1 MLSIKPL
8 ITQGFLTSLFV
19 FRDDNKI
26 KKQDMPAICDLH
38 CCKDVPIRNGLIG
51 QKPPSINPERLKDF
65 GEEDYLN
72 GDVKTW
78 EMKIVSRNEELLR
91 DALSCIPQP
100 SSRTSLA
107 SCNKLIRFEDIS
119 AAAFK
124 IQSGVQKTPCMVRN
138 LHGFAF
144 SQCLFSFSLWKLN
157 RNEERVCVNCSR

>member
-1 MLSIKPL
+1 MLNPSFPNK
-8 ITQGFLTSLFV
+8 FLFFV

-26 KKQDMPAICDLH
+26 KNQVAPALCDLH
-38 CCKDVPIRNGLIG
+38 CCKDGPIRNGLIG

-91 DALSCIPQP
+91 DDPSRIPQS
-100 SSRTSLA
+100 SSRTSLS

-124 IQSGVQKTPCMVRN
+124 IQCGVQKTPCMVGSFY
-138 LHGFAF
+138 GFAF
-144 SQCLFSFSLWKLN
+144 SPYFFCFLYKS
-157 RNEERVCVNCSR
+157 

>member
-1 MLSIKPL
+1 MLNIKPL
-8 ITQGFLTSLFV
+8 IILTSFFYFF
-19 FRDDNKI
+19 FRDENKI
-26 KKQDMPAICDLH
+26 NKQDDPALCDLH
-38 CCKDVPIRNGLIG
+38 CCKEGPIRNGPIG

-91 DALSCIPQP
+91 DALSRIPQS
-100 SSRTSLA
+100 SSRTSLS

-124 IQSGVQKTPCMVRN
+124 IQCGVQKTPCMVRS
-138 LHGFAF
+138 LYGFAF
-144 SQCLFSFSLWKLN
+144 FQYSFYFLCKS
-157 RNEERVCVNCSR
+157 

>member
-1 MLSIKPL
+1 
-8 ITQGFLTSLFV
+8 
-19 FRDDNKI
+19 
-26 KKQDMPAICDLH
+26 MP
-38 CCKDVPIRNGLIG
+38 VRNGLIG

-100 SSRTSLA
+100 SSRTSLV
-107 SCNKLIRFEDIS
+107 SCNRLIRFEDIS

-124 IQSGVQKTPCMVRN
+124 IQCGVQKTPCMVGN
-138 LHGFAF
+138 LYGFAF
-144 SQCLFSFSLWKLN
+144 SVFLFLFLVK
-157 RNEERVCVNCSR
+157 VNQK